1 MINEF
6 LDRLGWVLLIAAII
20 LLGIGVSLVHGA
32 GYGCL
37 ASSAGCL
44 FAAFVGGIRH
54 IS

>member
-1 MINEF
+1 MSNEF
-6 LDRLGWVLLIAAII
+6 LDRLGWVLLITAII

-44 FAAFVGGIRH
+44 FAAFISGVRH
-54 IS
+54 IT